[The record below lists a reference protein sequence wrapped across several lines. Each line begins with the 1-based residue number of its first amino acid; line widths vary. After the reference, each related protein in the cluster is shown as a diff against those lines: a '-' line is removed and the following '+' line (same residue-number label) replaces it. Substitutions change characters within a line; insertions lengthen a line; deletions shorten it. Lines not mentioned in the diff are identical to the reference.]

1 MFFNCMLGFTLP
13 CPFLLECND
22 IFFLDS
28 AFIGGVLPELCLFV
42 LFLLFHR
49 IQAIPPTHPH
59 IPIRDFLFPVPIV
72 DSPRVL
78 DCLLSLHRDISC
90 FFPTSVSFGS
100 YLPPGVL
107 VSMWLPGLQ
116 WHPLGDGL
124 TISPVSPLCGWWPD
138 LLGSSSHCAFPCV
151 LIPFD
156 FTVS

>member
-28 AFIGGVLPELCLFV
+28 AFIGGVLPELYLFV

-49 IQAIPPTHPH
+49 IQTIPPTHPH
-59 IPIRDFLFPVPIV
+59 TPIRDFLFPVPIV

-90 FFPTSVSFGS
+90 FFPTLF
-100 YLPPGVL
+100 
-107 VSMWLPGLQ
+107 
-116 WHPLGDGL
+116 PLGLIFLQEYWYLCDCQGCNGTHSVMGSLFLLCLLCVDDDQTFSAPLPTVLSLVFSFHL
-124 TISPVSPLCGWWPD
+124 TSL
-138 LLGSSSHCAFPCV
+138 
-151 LIPFD
+151 
-156 FTVS
+156 